1 MDLIPNL
8 LQRQDNLNLTK
19 PINLEE
25 VKIAVEDMEE
35 DKAPGPDGFIARLL
49 KFHWDIVYKYLHKM
63 VMKSQNCNNIGG
75 STNSGFL
82 ALIPKEKDALSFDRF

>member
-1 MDLIPNL
+1 MDLVPNL

-49 KFHWDIVYKYLHKM
+49 KVHWDIVYKYLHKM
-63 VMKSQNCNNIGG
+63 VMKSQNYNKIGG
-75 STNSGFL
+75 SIN
-82 ALIPKEKDALSFDRF
+82 